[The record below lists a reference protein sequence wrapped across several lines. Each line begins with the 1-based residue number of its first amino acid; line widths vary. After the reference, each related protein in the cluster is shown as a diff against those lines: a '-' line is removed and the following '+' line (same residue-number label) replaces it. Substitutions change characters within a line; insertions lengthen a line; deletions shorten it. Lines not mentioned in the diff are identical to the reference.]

1 MENFL
6 GLAIADSIVV
16 TAIVVRSIAIE
27 EQPTIM
33 LAKFVIIARDRVIT
47 TTFVVLSQTFITTA
61 QPTTIITIASFEAAF
76 AASIAILDTMD

>member
-61 QPTTIITIASFEAAF
+61 
-76 AASIAILDTMD
+76 

>member
-1 MENFL
+1 
-6 GLAIADSIVV
+6 
-16 TAIVVRSIAIE
+16 
-27 EQPTIM
+27 M

-76 AASIAILDTMD
+76 AASIAILDIMD